1 LGGGLETDQARVS
14 SNEYEANLVRETNL
28 RFATRLNSFGS
39 RPDAYWPKGH
49 GKPSPLEL
57 AERASRAEGLT
68 DVDLNYP
75 DHVGSDPRVTGEE
88 IRDLGLAVN
97 GLAMRYYSNPAF
109 KIGAFTNPDPA
120 VRREA
125 IELTKRGIDAAR
137 QAGCNLMTLWLGQD
151 GFDYAFQADYPR
163 LWADEI
169 QGIRE
174 VALHDP
180 DCLVSIEY
188 KPNEPRSFSLM
199 PDCATTLLAL
209 KEVDLPNVGVT
220 LDFAHVLYADEQPAF
235 AAALISRHS
244 RLLGMHLNDGY
255 SKRDDGLMV
264 GAVHS
269 IQTIELLRQVKVD
282 GFAGPVY
289 FDTFPDLTG
298 LDPIKECEANIA
310 TVKSMLRVIDR
321 LDADNELQGAIALQD
336 AVATQAIVRKA
347 MFGS

>member
-1 LGGGLETDQARVS
+1 
-14 SNEYEANLVRETNL
+14 
-28 RFATRLNSFGS
+28 
-39 RPDAYWPKGH
+39 
-49 GKPSPLEL
+49 
-57 AERASRAEGLT
+57 
-68 DVDLNYP
+68 
-75 DHVGSDPRVTGEE
+75 
-88 IRDLGLAVN
+88 
-97 GLAMRYYSNPAF
+97 
-109 KIGAFTNPDPA
+109 
-120 VRREA
+120 
-125 IELTKRGIDAAR
+125 
-137 QAGCNLMTLWLGQD
+137 MTLWLGQD
-151 GFDYAFQADYPR
+151 GFDYAFQADYGR

-188 KPNEPRSFSLM
+188 KPNEPRSYSLM

-235 AAALISRHS
+235 AAALICRHS

-269 IQTIELLRQVKVD
+269 LQTIELLRQVKVN
-282 GFAGPVY
+282 GFVGPIY

-310 TVKSMLRVIDR
+310 TVKSMLRVVDR